1 MDYGPLK
8 MTQKLNKHNI
18 ICRWMNNKNGQ
29 KFLVNPDKQVWPCC
43 YLANQ
48 GYKFKV
54 TGKYNDPDIIAKGS
68 GDITHPVM
76 QSYYEND
83 KELNLSNNSLEEILN
98 HEWFTKT
105 LPESWEGDEPHR
117 LCVVMCS
124 RNLDE

>member
-1 MDYGPLK
+1 MDYGKKQK
-8 MTQKLNKHNI
+8 MKNKHNI

-43 YLANQ
+43 YLANP
-48 GYKFKV
+48 GYRQKTNGEYK
-54 TGKYNDPDIIAKGS
+54 DPNIIAKGVA
-68 GDITHPVM
+68 DIAHPLM
-76 QSYYEND
+76 RSYFENEE
-83 KELNLSNNSLEEILN
+83 ELNLKNNSLEEVLN

-117 LCVVMCS
+117 MCVVMCS